1 MAIGLFFLVHAVDA
15 NQSEL
20 YLQVRL
26 PATLRAYWIFGA
38 LNASLQGSSLNRF
51 SIIFVGRDV
60 LIYLSIC
67 LSVCL
72 VWVKQVMIHGP
83 INHKQHGFDVN
94 LPISEIVDLNTDPS
108 ERCIESYMES
118 SVWPCTV
125 IISHTCIRIYKLHM
139 YANILY

>member
-1 MAIGLFFLVHAVDA
+1 MHAVDA

-72 VWVKQVMIHGP
+72 SGVGQTGNDTWT
-83 INHKQHGFDVN
+83 HKQHGFDVN

-108 ERCIESYMES
+108 ERCIESYVES

-125 IISHTCIRIYKLHM
+125 IISHAYAYINYICMPTYYTNICIYVYI
-139 YANILY
+139 